1 MDNNFIIVTSTKD
14 IINQFQVYFMYK
26 PGNKKHNTLNDQLIK
41 SMGAGFTGETLT

>member
-1 MDNNFIIVTSTKD
+1 MDNKFILGPSKKD

-26 PGNKKHNTLNDQLIK
+26 PGNKKHNTLNYQLIK